1 MFDFFNP
8 KSPPIIMDGGLPPAP
23 SSVASLS
30 CVSDAA
36 HNNIDDERRNGST
49 RTIVLFPTQA
59 CTDIQESSSSSVGDN
74 NGSNRHQGTA
84 LATRDGWESLEPS
97 ASDETHISCVETRR
111 SSGSAVLRRNNNRPV
126 PRREE
131 GEERYP
137 GVSTELVLYEDPW
150 KIKKK
155 LKPSDLGHLWRLLLP
170 REDPR
175 APVDG

>member
-23 SSVASLS
+23 SSVASSS

-84 LATRDGWESLEPS
+84 LTTRDGWESLEPS
-97 ASDETHISCVETRR
+97 ASDETHITCVETRR

-137 GVSTELVLYEDPW
+137 GVSTELVIYEDRGRSRRSSSPATSGTCGGCCCRGM
-150 KIKKK
+150 
-155 LKPSDLGHLWRLLLP
+155 P
-170 REDPR
+170 
-175 APVDG
+175 